1 MPPKPKITR
10 QMVVDAALDLIRDG
24 GVEAVTVRAVAERL
38 GCSTQPVM
46 YHFATV
52 EELKRAAYTCA
63 DGLHTTF
70 LITEM
75 PDENP
80 VLSLGLNYI
89 RFAVR
94 QPQLFR
100 FLFQSGYASERSLTE
115 MVDAEALLPVLG
127 AMARGAGMSLEKTKD
142 VFLTVGVFTHGYACL
157 IANNGLEFDEA
168 TVAEHLTCAFEGAMM
183 AALAGEGE
191 GSVDAPGTEGD

>member
-38 GCSTQPVM
+38 DCSTQPVM
-46 YHFATV
+46 YLFATV
-52 EELKRAAYTCA
+52 EELKRAAYTRA
-63 DGLHTTF
+63 DDLHTAF

-94 QPQLFR
+94 EPQLFR
-100 FLFQSGYASERSLTE
+100 FLFQSGYANERSLTE
-115 MVDAEALLPVLG
+115 MIDSDEMQPVLG
-127 AMARGAGMSLEKTKD
+127 AMAEGAGLPMEKTKQ
-142 VFLTVGVFTHGYACL
+142 VFQTVGVFTHGYACL

-168 TVAEHLTCAFEGAMM
+168 MVAEHLTRAFEGAMM

-191 GSVDAPGTEGD
+191 QS